1 MSDVILAVLG
11 RPEAAPALLSAA
23 ACLASLMGGAR
34 LNVLAVHE
42 PIHVNALAAEA
53 LVMEADSILAR
64 RHGGEKRV
72 AALRAAFDSWKGEA
86 GEAAVAAHWFE
97 AEGSV
102 ATVIGERGRRADIL
116 VAEQPPEHDGTS
128 RQAFQAAL
136 FGTGR
141 PVLMVPPGEPS
152 SFGRAIAIAWR
163 DEKQAAR
170 AVIPAL
176 RWLAGA
182 AQVHV
187 LVGLHDSRMPLAM
200 PRVFV
205 EHGIP
210 AELHVLPVRPGPF
223 GRTLLAKA
231 HELGADLLVMGAYAH
246 SPLREMIL
254 GGVTRYMLAHADLPV
269 LMRH

>member
-1 MSDVILAVLG
+1 MSDVILVVLG
-11 RPEAAPALLSAA
+11 RPAAAPAVLSAA

-34 LNVLAVHE
+34 LNVIVVQQPVH
-42 PIHVNALAAEA
+42 IHALEAEA
-53 LVMEADSILAR
+53 LVMEADAILAL
-64 RHGGEKRV
+64 RHGDEKRI
-72 AALRAAFDSWKGEA
+72 AALEGTFRRWVAEA
-86 GEAAVAAHWFE
+86 GEAVTAARWSE
-97 AEGSV
+97 VEGSA
-102 ATVIGERGRRADIL
+102 ATVIAERGSRADII
-116 VAEQPPEHDGTS
+116 VAEQPAEDDRWT
-128 RQAFQAAL
+128 RQVIRAAL

-141 PVLMVPPGEPS
+141 PVLVIPPGAAMP
-152 SFGRAIAIAWR
+152 FGRRIAIAWR

-187 LVGLHDSRMPLAM
+187 LVGLHEGRMQPAM

-205 EHGIP
+205 EHGIGS
-210 AELHVLPVRPGPF
+210 ELHVLPIKPGPF

-231 HELGADLLVMGAYAH
+231 KELGADLLVMGAYAH
-246 SPLREMIL
+246 SPLRELIL
-254 GGVTRYMLAHADLPV
+254 GGVTKYMLDHANLPV